1 LLKGEGLEGKG
12 KEQNHTKAK
21 KPCPF
26 VSINFIVLD
35 WDPLVYDMGI
45 EYTKVIKP
53 SLLLQ
58 YCILVTSGAGI
69 TRLLQVLYRINFL
82 TIVLCLCMNRPY
94 QFYYFPPLV
103 SFWYLGQGSLP
114 PPNIVP

>member
-1 LLKGEGLEGKG
+1 
-12 KEQNHTKAK
+12 
-21 KPCPF
+21 
-26 VSINFIVLD
+26 VS
-35 WDPLVYDMGI
+35 
-45 EYTKVIKP
+45 T
-53 SLLLQ
+53 
-58 YCILVTSGAGI
+58 GAGI

-114 PPNIVP
+114 SPNIEYNFFLDTALIPESNEK